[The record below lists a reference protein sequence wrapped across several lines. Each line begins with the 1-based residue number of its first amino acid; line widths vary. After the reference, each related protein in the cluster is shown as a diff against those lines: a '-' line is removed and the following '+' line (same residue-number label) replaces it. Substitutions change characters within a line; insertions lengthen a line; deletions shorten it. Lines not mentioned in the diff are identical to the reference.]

1 MTTNEVHAIV
11 HSHSQ
16 HLHGANKM
24 CVGFRVDSFTS
35 TNQIKVINFYL
46 STVMDFI
53 ICHNSFFSLDIFF
66 LFSPTMNIFKSQ
78 EKKSTNFFLNIFCLF
93 HVYKIRTNLV
103 PNTVYYIFCSV
114 TLKFGTVIGICI
126 QND

>member
-53 ICHNSFFSLDIFF
+53 ICHNLFFSLDIYFVF
-66 LFSPTMNIFKSQ
+66 ANHKHLQIAEQKINKLFSKYILSFSCLQISYKSCTKYSILHFLQCNI
-78 EKKSTNFFLNIFCLF
+78 EILNRYRDL
-93 HVYKIRTNLV
+93 HTK
-103 PNTVYYIFCSV
+103 
-114 TLKFGTVIGICI
+114 
-126 QND
+126 